1 MFDVLRTAD
10 SDVANDAA
18 YRVGLRIRER
28 AYFRDWRK
36 WLPLRP
42 DDQLFPASIAVAT
55 RVLEEIERQTG
66 KRLSELTDAELEPFQ
81 RRVHAIIDER
91 WAAEYP
97 DPDGVG
103 ERILQELRRDYG
115 RPHMQAVA

>member
-42 DDQLFPASIAVAT
+42 DDRLFPTSIGVAT
-55 RVLEEIERQTG
+55 RVLEEIERRTG
-66 KRLSELTDAELEPFQ
+66 KRLSDLTEAELEPFQ
-81 RRVHAIIDER
+81 RRVHDIIDER

-103 ERILQELRRDYG
+103 ERILEELRRDYG
-115 RPHMQAVA
+115 RPEMQAVA